1 MVAGNLAERPRQW
14 ADSAGTGWIV
24 GPPTAPAKKE
34 KKSGKS
40 HGPRPLP
47 ERTVGGLGH
56 VREGWLLIGK
66 GYRIPRDDRFPP

>member
-34 KKSGKS
+34 KNQGSHTVQGPYRSGRWGALAMSGKD
-40 HGPRPLP
+40 
-47 ERTVGGLGH
+47 
-56 VREGWLLIGK
+56 
-66 GYRIPRDDRFPP
+66 GY